1 MSILKIKVSE
11 FKKNPQSGD
20 YERKKVKY
28 TQSNYGCLED
38 LALNHIDDELIKDYA
53 LDHCDVTDKIPL
65 LKEPSPSKIDTLVL
79 IQELKMR
86 GYEILKCETLADTY
100 KFKDLKEALA
110 L

>member
-11 FKKNPQSGD
+11 LKKNPQSGD

-28 TQSNYGCLED
+28 TQSNYGCLEE
-38 LALNHIDDELIKDYA
+38 LALEHIDDRFIKDYA
-53 LDHCDVTDKIPL
+53 LDNCDLVDEDDIKQ
-65 LKEPSPSKIDTLVL
+65 PSCSEFGTLVL
-79 IQELKMR
+79 IQEIKRR